1 MSTAPNTLW
10 SGLTFASF
18 AGTTFV
24 LSWYNVRIRDITVP
38 NVILGVALGYG
49 GLAQIIAGIEE
60 WACGNTFGA
69 TAFTSYG
76 SFWISF
82 GILYIPQF
90 EVLTSYKGDTGMLNS
105 ALGIYLVMW
114 A

>member
-1 MSTAPNTLW
+1 ML
-10 SGLTFASF
+10 SF
-18 AGTTFV
+18 
-24 LSWYNVRIRDITVP
+24 YNFQARHITHP
-38 NVILGVALGYG
+38 NVVLGLALGYG

-82 GILYIPQF
+82 GVLYIPQF
-90 EVLTSYKGDTGMLNS
+90 EVLTTYKVKSELDS
-105 ALGIYLVMW
+105 ALAIYLTMW